1 MAEVEI
7 ITRRRR
13 WTAEEKAVLLAEVAA
28 EGGRVAMVARRHGL
42 SQSLLYNWRS
52 VARATVPRHAPEPVE
67 FQPVGVIGR
76 TDEAAPVLR
85 EDHREERV
93 SEIEIA
99 LPNGV
104 RVKVNAAVSEKALSR
119 VLRAVKGAV

>member
-52 VARATVPRHAPEPVE
+52 VARATVQRRAPDLVE